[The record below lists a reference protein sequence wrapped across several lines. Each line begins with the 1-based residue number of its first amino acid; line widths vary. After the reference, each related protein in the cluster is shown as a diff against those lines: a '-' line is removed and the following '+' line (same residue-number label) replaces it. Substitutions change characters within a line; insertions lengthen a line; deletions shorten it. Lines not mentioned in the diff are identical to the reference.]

1 MSPTGYT
8 EDALVE
14 QSAIALLAR
23 RMSVAVGCSG
33 THSIRNGSCMVEIPP
48 V

>member
-14 QSAIALLAR
+14 QPAIGLLADLQI
-23 RMSVAVGCSG
+23 AVPEE
-33 THSIRNGSCMVEIPP
+33 TVR
-48 V
+48 